1 MHEIMLNLWKSR
13 EMTIFMVTHDLNEGF
28 RLGTRL
34 LVFDKPRWDP
44 QEPDAYGATITY
56 DLPLEDAADIDLSHF
71 QTKPTEETTHAE
83 P

>member
-1 MHEIMLNLWKSR
+1 MH
-13 EMTIFMVTHDLNEGF
+13 T
-28 RLGTRL
+28 
-34 LVFDKPRWDP
+34 
-44 QEPDAYGATITY
+44 GATITY